1 MRQVRISPR
10 RGSAVSGLALPST
23 SLGVFFTWQR
33 SPDGTYMNAHSVAFT
48 TTPLR
53 RALALAALGALA
65 CTGSAAAFAQD
76 AKRADQVR
84 AYNAQVLKLQAE
96 LRRSKAGAPNARAV
110 EVLAARAATLRTL
123 MATDPTAA
131 EKLAFPATVLE
142 QLAASFPGQAASLEQ
157 RGRWEGE
164 FEYTI
169 EDSADLKSHRNV
181 YRLHRAGEVLDVEF
195 AGKEPPGLTSGKKLG
210 LSGVRSG
217 RKMVATEVELM
228 DAAMGAGDHLQRPPP
243 PAGRP
248 GSRTS

>member
-1 MRQVRISPR
+1 
-10 RGSAVSGLALPST
+10 
-23 SLGVFFTWQR
+23 
-33 SPDGTYMNAHSVAFT
+33 MNAHSVAST
-48 TTPLR
+48 TSPLR

-65 CTGSAAAFAQD
+65 CTASAAAFAQD

-96 LRRSKAGAPNARAV
+96 LRRSKAGAPSARAA

-142 QLAASFPGQAASLEQ
+142 QLAASFPELAGSLEQ

-164 FEYTI
+164 LEFTI
-169 EDSADLKSHRNV
+169 EDSADLKSHRDV

-228 DAAMGAGDHLQRPPP
+228 DAAQDGWRPPP
-243 PAGRP
+243 PQPPPAVPPDR
-248 GSRTS
+248 RTW